1 MKDAAVI
8 EVLEEYAERLQ
19 EWYKKTAADDTKE
32 EVISDKLGMQE
43 VLDVFDRQGL
53 IGIWTAHQE
62 SEIVGDPN
70 CSRAGHGNEFSWRLS
85 IPTVKAAFMD
95 SQERISLYLPISPYI
110 SLHLPIS
117 PYISHQPRS
126 AAGRLGDV
134 GALGRVRVRVS

>member
-53 IGIWTAHQE
+53 IGIWTCHQE
-62 SEIVGDPN
+62 SEP
-70 CSRAGHGNEFSWRLS
+70 SF
-85 IPTVKAAFMD
+85 
-95 SQERISLYLPISPYI
+95 
-110 SLHLPIS
+110 
-117 PYISHQPRS
+117 
-126 AAGRLGDV
+126 
-134 GALGRVRVRVS
+134 

>member
-1 MKDAAVI
+1 
-8 EVLEEYAERLQ
+8 
-19 EWYKKTAADDTKE
+19 
-32 EVISDKLGMQE
+32 MQE

-95 SQERISLYLPISPYI
+95 SQERISLYLPISHYI
-110 SLHLPIS
+110 SLYLPIS
-117 PYISHQPRS
+117 PYISLYLPRR
-126 AAGRLGDV
+126 AAPR
-134 GALGRVRVRVS
+134 R